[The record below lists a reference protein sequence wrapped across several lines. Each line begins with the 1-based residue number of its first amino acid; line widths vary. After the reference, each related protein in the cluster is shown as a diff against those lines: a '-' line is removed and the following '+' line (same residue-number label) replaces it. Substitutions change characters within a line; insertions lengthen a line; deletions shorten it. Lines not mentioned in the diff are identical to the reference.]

1 MRQTQFLPWFGWEIG
16 IKWIVLISI
25 ARFVANLPLEI
36 AALSI
41 ITLATFLLLVW
52 QPWLIWPALAAILP
66 FASDIDFGQ
75 FGGTDILLLLA
86 TGLWLFNGAYH
97 RRLQLR
103 SSTLTRLTIAYLAV
117 LLVTLPV
124 AYDISEAVKEVIKWI
139 EFLLVLFI
147 VRAMIGRE
155 QIWWLVGALLIGGAL
170 QALLGIAQF
179 IYQIGPTW
187 FIIFDR
193 FMRAHGSFH
202 QPNPFAGYLGV
213 TLPVAVSLTLW
224 AWGWLFQSKRRDALR
239 VRLLW
244 GTALLA
250 ASLLIGSGLL
260 ASWSRGGWFGALS
273 GSGIVF
279 LFWSRRLRLFS
290 YIMGILFTILIYLL
304 NLNASILP
312 TSIQQRIEDVTS
324 IFNLNQGGLTAMLS
338 QPITSENFATLERL
352 AHWQAALH
360 MWESSPWF
368 GIGPGNYAA
377 IYPAIIQSNPILSEW
392 EEPLG
397 HAHNIYLNVLAET
410 GLVGFAIFLFFWIGI
425 SISLCRC
432 YLQLLAAEKS
442 SASTTLSHDRASGHS
457 ALVLGILGITV
468 HLLIHSFFDNLFV
481 QEIYI
486 HIAMWLAIVTI
497 LNDAI
502 KTPIH
507 RDIYAQSS
515 SMFCSYGLYND

>member
-1 MRQTQFLPWFGWEIG
+1 MLRQTQFFPWFGWKLG
-16 IKWIVLISI
+16 IEWTVLISI
-25 ARFVANLPLEI
+25 AWVVAILPLET

-41 ITLATFLLLVW
+41 TTFVAFLLLVW
-52 QPWLIWPALAAILP
+52 QPWLIWPAVATILP

-75 FGGTDILLLLA
+75 FRGIDILLILAVGIWLL
-86 TGLWLFNGAYH
+86 NGAF
-97 RRLQLR
+97 RRTLQLR
-103 SSTLTRLTIAYLAV
+103 NSALASLTIAYLAV

-124 AYDISEAVKEVIKWI
+124 AFDIGEAVKEVVKWT
-139 EFLLVLFI
+139 EFLVVLFI
-147 VRAMIGRE
+147 VRDMIGRE
-155 QIWWLVGALLIGGAL
+155 QIWWLVSALLMGGAL
-170 QALLGIAQF
+170 QALLGIVQF

-202 QPNPFAGYLGV
+202 QPNPFAGYLGL
-213 TLPVAVSLTLW
+213 TLPVAVSLALW
-224 AWGWLFQSKRRDALR
+224 TWGWFCQSKQRSALQT
-239 VRLLW
+239 RLLW

-250 ASLLIGSGLL
+250 VSLLIGSGLL
-260 ASWSRGGWFGALS
+260 ASWSRGGWLGALG
-273 GSGIVF
+273 GSGIVL
-279 LFWSRRLRLFS
+279 LFWSRRFRLFS
-290 YIMGILFTILIYLL
+290 YILSIPSVLVIYLL

-312 TSIQQRIEDVTS
+312 ASIQQRIEAVTS
-324 IFNLNQGGLTAMLS
+324 IFNLNQGGFSAMLT

-352 AHWQAALH
+352 AHWQAALQ

-377 IYPAIIQSNPILSEW
+377 IYPAIIQSNPILLQW

-410 GLVGFAIFLFFWIGI
+410 GLVGFGIFLIFWIGI
-425 SISLCRC
+425 SIYLCRC
-432 YLQLLAAEKS
+432 YLKLLAAETVFIS
-442 SASTTLSHDRASGHS
+442 GTLSHNRASGQS
-457 ALVLGILGITV
+457 ALVLGILGTTV

-481 QEIYI
+481 QGIYL

-507 RDIYAQSS
+507 RDVYVQ
-515 SMFCSYGLYND
+515 